1 VNIEGKGVKLM
12 INIIGKKRLEGIIPA
27 SILPVNENGKINFK
41 FLEKHVAYLIS
52 AGVDGLF
59 INGTTGEGAWLTIEE
74 KIQVIKTIKEISKGK
89 VFLCA
94 ACLQPSTEMVI
105 NEIRAFEKYEP
116 DYMVAVTPYYYS
128 VPQEAIMEHFKK
140 IAHYSSVPLIIYNIP
155 QCTHNK
161 MELITILELAQEE
174 NIAGIKDS
182 SGDFISFTRGVYTPV
197 PNSFSW
203 IQGEDYLD
211 GPAFNIGADGVVTGL
226 GNVFI
231 GPYVRMYEEAKKG
244 NYQEVNEIQKRINEL
259 YEIIQLT
266 GGKVIPAI
274 KSGVALLGRST
285 KWMKMFS
292 LTLGKEDIEKVKR
305 VIIKLGLLSE
315 K

>member
-1 VNIEGKGVKLM
+1 MIKIEDNKKLKGV
-12 INIIGKKRLEGIIPA
+12 IPA
-27 SILPVNENGKINFK
+27 LILPVNESGSINFK
-41 FLEKHVAYLIS
+41 YLEKQIIYLTM
-52 AGVDGLF
+52 AGVDGIF
-59 INGTTGEGAWLTIEE
+59 INGTTGEGAWLTTEE
-74 KIQVIKTIKEISKGK
+74 KIRVFKTVKEATKGRQV
-89 VFLCA
+89 LCA
-94 ACLQPSTEMVI
+94 ACIQPSTELVI
-105 NEIRAFEKYEP
+105 NEIQVFEKFKP
-116 DYMVAVTPYYYS
+116 DYVVAVTPYYYNVS
-128 VPQEAIMEHFKK
+128 QDIIIEHFKK
-140 IAHYSSVPLIIYNIP
+140 IAQNSSIPVIVYNIP

-161 MELITILELAQEE
+161 IELNTILELAKEE

-197 PNSFSW
+197 PGSFSW

-231 GPYVRMYEEAKKG
+231 EPYVRMYEEAKKG

-259 YEIIQLT
+259 YEIIQIA

-292 LTLGKEDIEKVKR
+292 LTLGEEDIEKVKR
-305 VIIKLGLLSE
+305 VIIKLGLLSY

>member
-1 VNIEGKGVKLM
+1 MIKIEDNKKLKGV
-12 INIIGKKRLEGIIPA
+12 IPA
-27 SILPVNENGKINFK
+27 LILPVNESGSINFK
-41 FLEKHVAYLIS
+41 YLEKQIIYLTM
-52 AGVDGLF
+52 AGVDGIF
-59 INGTTGEGAWLTIEE
+59 INGTTGEGAWLTTEE
-74 KIQVIKTIKEISKGK
+74 KIRVFKTVKEATKGRQV
-89 VFLCA
+89 LCA
-94 ACLQPSTEMVI
+94 ACIQPSTELVI
-105 NEIRAFEKYEP
+105 NEIQVFEKFKP
-116 DYMVAVTPYYYS
+116 DYVVAVTPYYYNVS
-128 VPQEAIMEHFKK
+128 QDIIIEHFKK
-140 IAHYSSVPLIIYNIP
+140 IAQNSSIPVIVYNIP

-161 MELITILELAQEE
+161 IELNTILELAKEE

-197 PNSFSW
+197 PGSFSW

-231 GPYVRMYEEAKKG
+231 EPYVRMYEEAKKG

-259 YEIIQLT
+259 YEIIQIA
-266 GGKVIPAI
+266 GEKVIPAI

-292 LTLGKEDIEKVKR
+292 LTLGEEDIEKVKR
-305 VIIKLGLLSE
+305 VIIKLGLLSY